1 MAAFDESIQMAR
13 TAALAADEMKGE
25 DIVAFDVS
33 EPLGLTDMFLIA
45 TGSSPRHVLSI
56 AEEVEKQLYLKH
68 GLNPRERE
76 GLEEGQWVL
85 LDFGD
90 IVVHIMDQDSRDF
103 YDLERLWK
111 DCPRTDLQLPE
122 RGESEGVSEEDGAD
136 ADEFEDAEGD
146 GADDA
151 EFEDAE

>member
-1 MAAFDESIQMAR
+1 MAAFKESIDAAR
-13 TAALAADEMKGE
+13 VAALGADEMKGE

-33 EPLGLTDMFLIA
+33 EPLGLTDVFLIA

-56 AEEVEKQLYLKH
+56 AEEVEKQMHLQC
-68 GLNPRERE
+68 GMNPRERE

-90 IVVHIMDQDSRDF
+90 IVVHVMDQDSRDF

-111 DCPRTDLQLPE
+111 DCPRIDLQLPE
-122 RGESEGVSEEDGAD
+122 RDEDTEPVD
-136 ADEFEDAEGD
+136 DFAE
-146 GADDA
+146 
-151 EFEDAE
+151 

>member
-1 MAAFDESIQMAR
+1 MAAFKESIEMAR
-13 TAALAADEMKGE
+13 TAALAADEMKGD

-33 EPLGLTDMFLIA
+33 EPLGLTDVFLIA

-56 AEEVEKQLYLKH
+56 AEEIEKQLHLQH
-68 GLNPRERE
+68 SMNPRERE

-90 IVVHIMDQDSRDF
+90 IVVHVMDQDSRDF

-111 DCPRTDLQLPE
+111 ECPRIDLGLPQRNDE
-122 RGESEGVSEEDGAD
+122 DANNDSEED
-136 ADEFEDAEGD
+136 
-146 GADDA
+146 DDNFA
-151 EFEDAE
+151 Y

>member
-1 MAAFDESIQMAR
+1 MAAFKESIDAAR
-13 TAALAADEMKGE
+13 VAALGADEMKGE

-33 EPLGLTDMFLIA
+33 EPLGLTDVFLIA

-56 AEEVEKQLYLKH
+56 AEEVEKQMHLQC
-68 GLNPRERE
+68 GMNPRERE

-90 IVVHIMDQDSRDF
+90 IVVHVMDQDSRDF

-111 DCPRTDLQLPE
+111 DCPRIDLQIPE
-122 RGESEGVSEEDGAD
+122 RGEDTEPVDD
-136 ADEFEDAEGD
+136 FAE
-146 GADDA
+146 
-151 EFEDAE
+151 

>member
-1 MAAFDESIQMAR
+1 MAAFKESIDAAR
-13 TAALAADEMKGE
+13 VAALGADEMKGE

-33 EPLGLTDMFLIA
+33 EPLGLTDVFLIA

-56 AEEVEKQLYLKH
+56 AEEVEKQMHLQC
-68 GLNPRERE
+68 GMNPRERE

-90 IVVHIMDQDSRDF
+90 IVVHVMDQDSRDF

-111 DCPRTDLQLPE
+111 DCPRIDLQLPE
-122 RGESEGVSEEDGAD
+122 RGEDTDPVDD
-136 ADEFEDAEGD
+136 FAE
-146 GADDA
+146 
-151 EFEDAE
+151 

>member
-1 MAAFDESIQMAR
+1 MAAFKESIEEAR
-13 TAALAADEMKGE
+13 AAAAGADEMKGA

-33 EPLGLTDMFLIA
+33 EPLGLTDIFLIA

-56 AEEVEKQLYLKH
+56 AEEVEKQMYVNFK
-68 GLNPRERE
+68 LNPMTRE

-90 IVVHIMDQDSRDF
+90 IVVHVMDQDSRDF

-111 DCPRTDLQLPE
+111 DCPRIDLGLPE
-122 RGESEGVSEEDGAD
+122 HSDANDSSDDDVDEE
-136 ADEFEDAEGD
+136 EE
-146 GADDA
+146 
-151 EFEDAE
+151 

>member
-1 MAAFDESIQMAR
+1 MAAFKESIDHAR
-13 TAALAADEMKGE
+13 AAAGGADEMKGA

-33 EPLGLTDMFLIA
+33 EPLGLTDIFLIA

-56 AEEVEKQLYLKH
+56 AEEIEKQMH
-68 GLNPRERE
+68 MQFQLNPSTRE

-90 IVVHIMDQDSRDF
+90 IVVHVMDQDSRDF

-111 DCPRTDLQLPE
+111 DCPRIDLQLPDH
-122 RGESEGVSEEDGAD
+122 EGNEGSDDDSDEE
-136 ADEFEDAEGD
+136 EI
-146 GADDA
+146 
-151 EFEDAE
+151 

>member
-1 MAAFDESIQMAR
+1 MAAFKESIDAAR
-13 TAALAADEMKGE
+13 VAALGADEMKGE

-33 EPLGLTDMFLIA
+33 EPLGLTDVFLIA

-56 AEEVEKQLYLKH
+56 AEEVEKQMHLQY
-68 GLNPRERE
+68 GMNPRERE

-90 IVVHIMDQDSRDF
+90 IVVHVMDQDSRDF

-111 DCPRTDLQLPE
+111 DCPRIDLQLPE
-122 RGESEGVSEEDGAD
+122 RGEDTEPVDD
-136 ADEFEDAEGD
+136 FAE
-146 GADDA
+146 
-151 EFEDAE
+151 

>member
-1 MAAFDESIQMAR
+1 MAAFKESIDAAR
-13 TAALAADEMKGE
+13 VAALGADEMKGE

-33 EPLGLTDMFLIA
+33 EPLGLTDVFLIA

-56 AEEVEKQLYLKH
+56 AEEVEKQMHLQC
-68 GLNPRERE
+68 GMNPRERE

-90 IVVHIMDQDSRDF
+90 IVVHVMDQDSRDF

-111 DCPRTDLQLPE
+111 DCPRIDLQLPE
-122 RGESEGVSEEDGAD
+122 RGEDTDPVDDS
-136 ADEFEDAEGD
+136 AE
-146 GADDA
+146 
-151 EFEDAE
+151 

>member
-1 MAAFDESIQMAR
+1 MAAFKESIDAAR
-13 TAALAADEMKGE
+13 VAALGADEMKGE

-33 EPLGLTDMFLIA
+33 EPLGLTDVFLIA

-56 AEEVEKQLYLKH
+56 AEEVEKQMHLQC
-68 GLNPRERE
+68 GMNPRERE

-90 IVVHIMDQDSRDF
+90 IVVHVMDQDSRDF

-111 DCPRTDLQLPE
+111 DCPRIDLQLPE
-122 RGESEGVSEEDGAD
+122 RGEDTEPVDD
-136 ADEFEDAEGD
+136 FAE
-146 GADDA
+146 
-151 EFEDAE
+151 